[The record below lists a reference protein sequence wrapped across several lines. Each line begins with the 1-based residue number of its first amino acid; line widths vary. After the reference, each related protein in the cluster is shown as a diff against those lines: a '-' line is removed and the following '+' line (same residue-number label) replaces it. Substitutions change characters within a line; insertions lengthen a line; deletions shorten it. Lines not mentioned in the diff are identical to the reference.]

1 MALSNFTNI
10 KSAIEDWLNR
20 SGFTD
25 VTDNT
30 EDFMIL
36 AQRRYMRD
44 VRIPSME
51 KIVTITTSN
60 VNFAVPADYLELKS
74 AMIIGDRNSLLAR
87 ADYTEIRQEVS
98 TGRPNNIA
106 RAGASFFL
114 GPPPD
119 AEYDIELVYYA
130 DIPYI
135 DSTNAVNWFSTF
147 APELI
152 LAASLVEAYLF
163 LKDAE
168 KVGTWEHK
176 YNQAMKN
183 LANQKHSAEHS
194 GAGLRVKPE
203 NGVNP

>member
-1 MALSNFTNI
+1 MALSNYTNI
-10 KSAIEDWLNR
+10 KAAVEKWLNR
-20 SGFTD
+20 SGFAD

-30 EDFMIL
+30 EDFMIM
-36 AQRRYMRD
+36 AQRRFMRD

-51 KIVTITTSN
+51 KVTTTTVST
-60 VNFAVPADYLELKS
+60 VSFSIPTDYLELKS

-87 ADYTEIRQEVS
+87 TEYTEIRQEV
-98 TGRPNNIA
+98 TAGRPNNIA
-106 RAGASFFL
+106 RAGASFYL

-119 AEYDIELVYYA
+119 GSYDIELVYYA

-152 LAASLVEAYLF
+152 LSASLVEAYFF
-163 LKDAE
+163 LKDADRIAI
-168 KVGTWEHK
+168 WEHK
-176 YNQAMKN
+176 FNQVTQS

-194 GAGLRVKPE
+194 GVGLRVKPE